1 MNISENGLNLVKQ
14 FEGCKL
20 TTYRCPAGVL
30 TIGWGHTANVKPGQK
45 ITQEQADNLLKQDMK
60 VYEKHVNTIV
70 KIPLNQ
76 NQFDALVSFC
86 YNCGSGNLK
95 TLVNGRNVQQIANAI
110 PLYNKS
116 NGKVL
121 NGLVRRRKAEQE
133 LFNKPIT
140 QNKVKKVKVTAIAL
154 NVRTG
159 IGTSYKVVKV
169 LNKNT
174 IVDVL
179 ATSNGWGKIKDGY
192 ISLKYTEE
200 V

>member
-140 QNKVKKVKVTAIAL
+140 QNKVKKVKVTATAL

-169 LNKNT
+169 LNKNI

>member
-1 MNISENGLNLVKQ
+1 MNISENGLNLIKQ
-14 FEGCKL
+14 FEGCRL
-20 TTYRCPAGVL
+20 TTYRCPAGKL
-30 TIGWGHTANVKPGQK
+30 TIGWGHTANVKEGQT
-45 ITQEQADNLLKQDMK
+45 ITQKQADDMLKQDMK
-60 VYEKHVNTIV
+60 VYENHVNNIV
-70 KIPLNQ
+70 KIKLNQ

-86 YNCGSGNLK
+86 YNCGPGNLK
-95 TLVNGRNVQQIANAI
+95 KLVNGRKVEQISDAI
-110 PLYNKS
+110 LLYNKS
-116 NGKVL
+116 GGKVL

-133 LFNKPIT
+133 LFNKHIF
-140 QNKVKKVKVTAIAL
+140 QNKVKKVKVTATAL
-154 NVRTG
+154 NVRAG

-174 IVDVL
+174 VVDVL